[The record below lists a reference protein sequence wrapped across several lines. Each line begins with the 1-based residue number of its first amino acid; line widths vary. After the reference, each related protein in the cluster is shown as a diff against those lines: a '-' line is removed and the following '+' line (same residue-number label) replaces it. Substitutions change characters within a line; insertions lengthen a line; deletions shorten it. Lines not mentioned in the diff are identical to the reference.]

1 MNPRYACAVA
11 GWAQRWHGG
20 DPAWVHERF
29 GFAPDD
35 YGVDLIPRKTAAG
48 FILAHHYS
56 RSAPAMR
63 KYRFGLFHLAGGQ
76 PVLCGVAILTIPPRK
91 EVLTGVFLR
100 LEAFLNQA
108 TMLIHSCRSP
118 RRRPVGLNAGSLIDP
133 LGSDRWDVCTGSP
146 TEQTELFALPVL
158 RSPVPSLPARPSLWE
173 AS

>member
-1 MNPRYACAVA
+1 MNPRYARAVA

-63 KYRFGLFHLAGGQ
+63 KYRFGLFHLAGGH

-91 EVLTGVFLR
+91 EVLTGVFPR
-100 LEAFLNQA
+100 LEALLTSRRIARPPGPARLGAARRGGVVLRADPPVPGGAHQHPEPGHV
-108 TMLIHSCRSP
+108 LLP
-118 RRRPVGLNAGSLIDP
+118 GLRRRNDGSVLPPGHAG
-133 LGSDRWDVCTGSP
+133 T
-146 TEQTELFALPVL
+146 TYQA
-158 RSPVPSLPARPSLWE
+158 
-173 AS
+173 